1 MSKVF
6 GAAWVALKSEVDVG
20 TAGDADALLE
30 RLRREEELRHD
41 DVELLQRHDRV
52 QLDHLVALDRRDA
65 LQQTIKIAQHRVEH
79 LTHNTNIMLVVFLF
93 SL

>member
-1 MSKVF
+1 MSNVF
-6 GAAWVALKSEVDVG
+6 GVAWVALKPEVDVG
-20 TAGDADALLE
+20 TARNADALLE

-79 LTHNTNIMLVVFLF
+79 LM
-93 SL
+93 